1 MVNYFYL
8 GAFALL
14 TVFRIFNIKRSRFR
28 MRVMNK
34 YIRLLTLVPI
44 FCFSSSGYTHDLEAA
59 IASNERTPSYA
70 SRDEYRNPYETL
82 TFFEIKSRYEGR

>member
-1 MVNYFYL
+1 
-8 GAFALL
+8 
-14 TVFRIFNIKRSRFR
+14 
-28 MRVMNK
+28 MNK

-44 FCFSSSGYTHDLEAA
+44 FCFSSSANTHDLETA